1 MTALVSVPTQSLTL
15 ATLLIIKSR
24 PRKRDN
30 KCCEKYFDP
39 TPASIVRPI
48 ELLDIPLTSC
58 VEIFLALFQ

>member
-15 ATLLIIKSR
+15 ATLLSIR